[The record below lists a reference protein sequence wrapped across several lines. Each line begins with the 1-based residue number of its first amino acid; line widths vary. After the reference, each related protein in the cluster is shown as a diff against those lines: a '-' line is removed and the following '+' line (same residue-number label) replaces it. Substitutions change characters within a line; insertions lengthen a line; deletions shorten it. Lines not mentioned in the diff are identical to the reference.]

1 MGESMEKEEDESEMK
16 GSFRCTPEQLGALSK
31 ILADHY
37 SKLAPKLGIEK
48 EDVKKFEEAHEKND
62 ERWVVEKLF
71 LMVIFLL

>member
-16 GSFRCTPEQLGALSK
+16 GSVRCTPEQLGALSK

-48 EDVKKFEEAHEKND
+48 EEVKKVEEAHEKDD
-62 ERWVVEKLF
+62 ERWVVEQRF
-71 LMVIFLL
+71 IFL